1 MKSNQKNFL
10 IILTIFIIVL
20 SVSSITSHAYA
31 SLSPQL
37 HQGTP
42 KEPNLDMVTH
52 HYEYLDMI
60 KSMQG
65 QLKTP
70 IHMDLFSIAH
80 KNDHV

>member
-1 MKSNQKNFL
+1 MKSNQKNL
-10 IILTIFIIVL
+10 LTILTISIIML

-42 KEPNLDMVTH
+42 KEPNLGMVSH
-52 HYEYLDMI
+52 HYEYQDMI
-60 KSMQG
+60 KSTQG
-65 QLKTP
+65 QFKTP